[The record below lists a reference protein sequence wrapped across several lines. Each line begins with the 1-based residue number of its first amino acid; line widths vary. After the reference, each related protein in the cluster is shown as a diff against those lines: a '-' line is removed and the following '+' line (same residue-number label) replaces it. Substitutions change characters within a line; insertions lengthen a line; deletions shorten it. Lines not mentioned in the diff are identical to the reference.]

1 MEINEDFLDILSG
14 RQQVH
19 DYSMSWEPGTDVES
33 ARLRT
38 QVALAIT
45 IVHEFAH
52 AIWFCINK
60 KYKVDPYLRGHFIN
74 ELGFELEHMLF
85 SGLIMPIGT
94 PAVEAAPYGFKID
107 RFPEAGI
114 RDDEETRVFSRE
126 PPSDSGWKTGW
137 SHPVS
142 MKWVSSLFTVDK
154 WEEVARLGLSALKP
168 QRRTGCA
175 HDYRIK
181 KKKRPRSPSPTSPSK
196 KVKI

>member
-1 MEINEDFLDILSG
+1 MSYSKSEKALVEINEDFLDILSG

-114 RDDEETRVFSRE
+114 RDDEETRVFSRAFGFGME
-126 PPSDSGWKTGW
+126 NRM
-137 SHPVS
+137 VA
-142 MKWVSSLFTVDK
+142 SSLDEMGQQSVHSRQMGGSRSTRPF
-154 WEEVARLGLSALKP
+154 
-168 QRRTGCA
+168 RTQA
-175 HDYRIK
+175 PEKNRVF
-181 KKKRPRSPSPTSPSK
+181 S
-196 KVKI
+196 